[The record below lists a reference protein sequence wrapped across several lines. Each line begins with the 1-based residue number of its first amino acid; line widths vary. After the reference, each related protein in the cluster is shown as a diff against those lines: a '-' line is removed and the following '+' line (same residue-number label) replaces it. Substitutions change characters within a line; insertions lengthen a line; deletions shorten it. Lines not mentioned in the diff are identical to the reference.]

1 MCNEAR
7 LHQEGEAWQ
16 LEGDPTEGA
25 LLSLGLKLG
34 LDPQAL
40 AAERPRSD
48 AIPFE
53 SEHRFMA
60 TPAPRPRRPGDGLP
74 EGRAGAHPRHVR
86 G

>member
-1 MCNEAR
+1 MVSATTAKASILPDATICRRSVARRLLCNEAR

-40 AAERPRSD
+40 AAERPSQRC
-48 AIPFE
+48 
-53 SEHRFMA
+53 
-60 TPAPRPRRPGDGLP
+60 
-74 EGRAGAHPRHVR
+74 
-86 G
+86 

>member
-1 MCNEAR
+1 MATGGR
-7 LHQEGEAWQ
+7 
-16 LEGDPTEGA
+16 PTEGA

-53 SEHRFMA
+53 SEHRFA
-60 TPAPRPRRPGDGLP
+60 WPPCTTTTRARRWFT
-74 EGRAGAHPRHVR
+74 
-86 G
+86 